1 MRFRPYPRS
10 LAGRLIALLLL
21 ALIGSHAISLAI
33 LSDERRLALR
43 AAAREAAVERIIAVH
58 ALLQQTPPEL
68 HRAVLDAASSPSLQF
83 RVSRRPTLPDREPR
97 TRLIR
102 MVRAAL
108 ANEIGIP
115 LPSVRIG
122 YRERPDWSRDERP
135 PLARLFDDDFW
146 ERPDY
151 DDPGDWIRRLSW
163 QGRSLGPGMVAS
175 IRLPAGAGWLEA
187 ATRLTPTDQPWGGP
201 ALVSLFASGLAVIAI
216 VIFVLRRTTR
226 PIRELAARADA
237 LGRGEALDPMAPRGP
252 VETQQL
258 IGAFNG
264 MQERLDRFLRD
275 RMQMLAAMSHDL
287 RTPITTLRLRAELLE
302 DEEAKEKI
310 IATLDELQTM
320 SEEVLAFIRADAQQ
334 EKTQETD
341 LAALVANLCAE
352 ASEAGAPVA
361 FVETE
366 SGSDFIA
373 AVRPTALKRALRNL
387 IDNAARY
394 GDAARVSLDR
404 DGAAILIKIEDDGP
418 GLPEEDLERLFE
430 PFVRAEAS
438 RSRETGGVGLGL
450 AIARS
455 ILRAHGG
462 DVTLK
467 NRIGASGL
475 IAIARVPVGPDPA

>member
-21 ALIGSHAISLAI
+21 ALAGSHAISLAI

-43 AAAREAAVERIIAVH
+43 AAAREAAVERIVAVH

-115 LPSVRIG
+115 LRAVRIA
-122 YRERPDWSRDERP
+122 YRERSEGTRDERP
-135 PLARLFDDDFW
+135 PLARLFDEDFW

-151 DDPGDWIRRLSW
+151 DDTVSWIRRLSW
-163 QGRSLGPGMVAS
+163 QGRALGPGMVAS
-175 IRLPAGAGWLEA
+175 IRLPDDQGWLAA

-216 VIFVLRRTTR
+216 VILVLRRTTK

-237 LGRGEALDPMAPRGP
+237 LGRGERLEPMTPRGP
-252 VETQQL
+252 IETQQL

-264 MQERLDRFLRD
+264 MQQRLDRFLRD
-275 RMQMLAAMSHDL
+275 RMQMLAAISHDL

-320 SEEVLAFIRADAQQ
+320 AEEALAFIRADAQQ
-334 EKTQETD
+334 EETQETD
-341 LAALVANLCAE
+341 LAALVAHLCAE
-352 ASEAGAPVA
+352 ANESGAPVA
-361 FVETE
+361 FSQAKE
-366 SGSDFIA
+366 GSAFSASI
-373 AVRPTALKRALRNL
+373 RPTALKRALRNL
-387 IDNAARY
+387 IDNAVRY
-394 GDAARVSLDR
+394 GGGARVSLDR
-404 DGAAILIKIEDDGP
+404 DDAAILIKIEDDGP
-418 GLPEEDLERLFE
+418 GLPDEDLERLFE
-430 PFVRAEAS
+430 PFVRVEGS

-462 DVTLK
+462 DVTLE
-467 NRIGASGL
+467 NRPDAPGL
-475 IAIARVPVGPDPA
+475 IAIARAPVRADHA